1 MRASLCV
8 AVLLTG
14 LLGAP
19 AFGQTAST
27 MSSGT
32 APIGDAAFIKKAMVS
47 DMYEI
52 GAGHIAETKATSAD
66 VKTFANRMITDHT
79 KSSDELKSILS
90 KKGHTTAPP
99 PLDLKHKSMLNKLR
113 SARAQDFD
121 SLYAQQQIQAHQEA
135 VMLFTSEQ
143 QSGTDPDVRKF
154 AAQTL
159 PVIQQHL
166 SMAQQLPKGGGIH

>member
-1 MRASLCV
+1 MRSSFCA
-8 AVLLTG
+8 AALLTG
-14 LLGAP
+14 LLSAS
-19 AFGQTAST
+19 ALGQTAST

-32 APIGDAAFIKKAMVS
+32 APVGDGAFVKKATVS

-52 GAGHIAETKATSAD
+52 AAGHIAETKATSAD

-90 KKGHTTAPP
+90 KNGHTPAPP
-99 PLDLKHKSMLNKLR
+99 PLDPAHKAMLNKLR
-113 SARAQDFD
+113 NASAGNFD
-121 SLYAQQQIQAHQEA
+121 ALYAQQQIQAHQEA
-135 VMLFTSEQ
+135 VMLFTSEEQ
-143 QSGTDPDVRKF
+143 TGTDPDIKNF

-166 SMAQQLPKGGGIH
+166 SMAQQLPKGGAAH

>member
-1 MRASLCV
+1 MRSSLCV
-8 AVLLTG
+8 AALLTG
-14 LLGAP
+14 LLSTSAI
-19 AFGQTAST
+19 GQTAST

-32 APIGDAAFIKKAMVS
+32 VPIGDGVFVKKATIS

-52 GAGHIAETKATSAD
+52 AAGHMAETKATSAD

-90 KKGHTTAPP
+90 KKGHTPAPP
-99 PLDLKHKSMLNKLR
+99 PFDPAHKAMLNKLR
-113 SARAQDFD
+113 NASAQDFD
-121 SLYAQQQIQAHQEA
+121 ALYVQEQIQAHQEA

-143 QSGTDPDVRKF
+143 QSGTDSDIKNF
-154 AAQTL
+154 AAKTL

-166 SMAQQLPKGGGIH
+166 SMAQQLPKGGAAH

>member
-1 MRASLCV
+1 
-8 AVLLTG
+8 LLTG
-14 LLGAP
+14 LLSAS

-32 APIGDAAFIKKAMVS
+32 VPPGDTAFVKKATIS

-52 GAGHIAETKATSAD
+52 GAGHIAETKSTNAD
-66 VKTFANRMITDHT
+66 IKTFANRMITDHT

-90 KKGHTTAPP
+90 KKGHTVAPP
-99 PLDLKHKSMLNKLR
+99 PLDAKHKTMLNKLR
-113 SARAQDFD
+113 GASAQDFD
-121 SLYAQQQIQAHQEA
+121 SLYAQQQIDAHQEA

-143 QSGTDPDVRKF
+143 QSGTDPDIKNF

-166 SMAQQLPKGGGIH
+166 SMAQQLPTGGAAH

>member
-1 MRASLCV
+1 MRSSLCV
-8 AVLLTG
+8 AALLTVLLS
-14 LLGAP
+14 AS

-32 APIGDAAFIKKAMVS
+32 APIGDGAFVKKATVS

-66 VKTFANRMITDHT
+66 VKTFASRMITDHT
-79 KSSDELKSILS
+79 KSSDALKAILS
-90 KKGHTTAPP
+90 KKGHTVAPP
-99 PLDLKHKSMLNKLR
+99 PLDAKHKAMLNKLR
-113 SARAQDFD
+113 GASAQDFD

-143 QSGTDPDVRKF
+143 QSGTDPDIKNF

-166 SMAQQLPKGGGIH
+166 SMAQQLPKGGGVH